1 MHIRPLFMA
10 PDQPKISII
19 TVVLNAAGELER
31 TVHSVLGQ
39 EYPHLEFIVIDGGST
54 DGTLEVIKTLG
65 KKIDHWT
72 SGPDRGIYD
81 AMNKGLAIAT
91 GEWINFMNAGD
102 VFTGKDA
109 VSKAMSGDLEGFGV
123 VYGDSIADYP
133 HAQVLRRAGMAE
145 DMIRGMVF
153 CHQAAFVRREL
164 ATVKGFDLSFPVGAD
179 FDMMIRLFS
188 SGVRFLHL
196 PFPVAVIDVSGVSNR
211 KMVQSAREHFAISMK
226 YRKLKL
232 ADRIYHWAYIGWV
245 SLVSIAYRIFP
256 VGAMHFLSNL
266 GNKSNKVNHQN
277 ADITN

>member
-1 MHIRPLFMA
+1 MA

-31 TVHSVLGQ
+31 TANSVLGQ

-54 DGTLEVIKTLG
+54 DGTLKVIKTLG
-65 KKIDHWT
+65 KNIDHWT

-102 VFTGKDA
+102 VFAGKDA
-109 VSKAMSGDLEGFGV
+109 VSKVMSGDLKGFGA
-123 VYGDSIADYP
+123 VYGDSIAVYP
-133 HAQVLRRAGMAE
+133 NARILRRAGMAT

-153 CHQAAFVRREL
+153 CHQAVFVRREL
-164 ATVKGFDLSFPVGAD
+164 AIEKGFDLSFPVGAD
-179 FDMMIRLFS
+179 FDMMFRLFS

-211 KMVQSAREHFAISMK
+211 KMAQSAREHFAVLKK
-226 YRKLKL
+226 YRKLSL
-232 ADRIYHWAYIGWV
+232 PEQMYHWLFISWV
-245 SLVSIAYRIFP
+245 ALVTAGYKIFP
-256 VGAMHFLSNL
+256 VGLMHRISNVLS
-266 GNKSNKVNHQN
+266 KSNIVNK
-277 ADITN
+277 IK